1 MILLHYFHRTVTLIK
16 MKRLLT
22 SKKYSGIIG
31 SASLSSVTLFWS
43 SFSVTLSDIYM
54 TKTERDVERH
64 LI

>member
-1 MILLHYFHRTVTLIK
+1 MVTLIK

-22 SKKYSGIIG
+22 SKKYSGITG
-31 SASLSSVTLFWS
+31 SASLPSVTLFWS

>member
-1 MILLHYFHRTVTLIK
+1 MVTLIK

-54 TKTERDVERH
+54 TKTERDIERH